1 MRTHIHVYVYKT
13 FHVYMEI
20 SIYIFQKIRNSVIV
34 KRFVLVTTLKVSP
47 AYDTYVEVSPS
58 G

>member
-1 MRTHIHVYVYKT
+1 MYKT